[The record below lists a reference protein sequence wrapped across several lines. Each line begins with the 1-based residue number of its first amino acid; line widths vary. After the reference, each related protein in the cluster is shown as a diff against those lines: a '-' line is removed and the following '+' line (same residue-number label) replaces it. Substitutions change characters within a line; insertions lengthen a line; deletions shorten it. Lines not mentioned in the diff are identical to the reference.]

1 MILIQNYTLAILA
14 FILCMICWGSWAN
27 TQKMAS
33 NYRFEL
39 YYWDLI
45 LGILATAFIAAIT
58 LGSLGEEGRTFW
70 EDLSQATRM
79 SILMALLGGIVWNLG
94 NLLLVAGISLT
105 GLAVAFPIGGG
116 IAWVLGIGYNFLLE
130 YLDKGSTEGSPWILL
145 VGVMFIIIAIYFS
158 GKSYKKLE
166 GEESKRSTKGIVVSA
181 IAGILIA
188 FFYGF
193 VVQSM
198 DNEYVAGGSGTLTPF
213 TAVFFFAIG
222 TLICTLI
229 ANPIFMKYAVSGEPV
244 SMGGYKAASW
254 NEHAAGWIG
263 GIIWMSGMVLSF
275 MAVGAGSPAISYA
288 LSNAAPVVAAIWGVF
303 IWKEFAGSDKKT
315 NQLLAGM
322 FLFYLIG
329 LVLIVVS
336 KLV

>member
-1 MILIQNYTLAILA
+1 MILIENYTLAILA
-14 FILCMICWGSWAN
+14 FITCMICWGSWAN

-45 LGILATAFIAAIT
+45 IGILITAFIAAIT
-58 LGSLGEEGRTFW
+58 LGSMGTEGRTFW
-70 EDLSQATRM
+70 EDLSQAETQ

-94 NLLLVAGISLT
+94 NLLLVAGIALT

-116 IAWVLGIGYNFLLE
+116 LAWVLGIGYNFLLE
-130 YLDKGSTEGSPWILL
+130 YLDKGTTEGAPLLLL
-145 VGVMFIIIAIYFS
+145 VGVLFIVVAIFFS

-166 GEESKRSTKGIVVSA
+166 GDNSKASTKGIVVSV

-198 DNEYVAGGSGTLTPF
+198 DNAFVAGGTGNLTPF
-213 TAVFFFAIG
+213 TAVFFFSIG
-222 TLICTLI
+222 TLVCTLI
-229 ANPIFMKYAVSGEPV
+229 ANPIFMRYPVDGSPV
-244 SMGGYKAASW
+244 SMKGYKAATLK
-254 NEHAAGWIG
+254 EHAAGWTG
-263 GIIWMSGMVLSF
+263 GFIWMAGMVLSF

-303 IWKEFAGSDKKT
+303 IWKEFAGSDRKT
-315 NQLLAGM
+315 GRLLAGM
-322 FLFYLIG
+322 FTFYLIG
-329 LVLIVVS
+329 LVIIVAS